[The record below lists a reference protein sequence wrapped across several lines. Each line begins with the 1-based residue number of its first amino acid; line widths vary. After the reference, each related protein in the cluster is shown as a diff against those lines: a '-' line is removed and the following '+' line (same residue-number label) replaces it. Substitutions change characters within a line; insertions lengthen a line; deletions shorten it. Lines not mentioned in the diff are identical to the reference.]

1 MNKRRRSRGS
11 TVLEFALVG
20 VPMILVFVSIV
31 EIGLAMWTYTT
42 LAYAAKELNRYVAV
56 HGKHCSSGTNNCA
69 LTVGTVA
76 TTAESYAMGLS
87 SSTLNLTLTSP
98 SKTYNC
104 NPVSS
109 CTSNSNAWPPAADS
123 TVGTLIQV
131 QMQYQVNTV
140 LPVMWPGSAPANY
153 GGYNLWA
160 YSAQRVLF

>member
-1 MNKRRRSRGS
+1 MTRRRRSRGS

-31 EIGLAMWTYTT
+31 EIGLLMWTYTT
-42 LAYAAKELNRYVAV
+42 LAYAAKELNRYIAV

-76 TTAESYAMGLS
+76 TAAEGYAMGLS

-109 CTSNSNAWPPAADS
+109 CTSNSNAWPPAADR
-123 TVGTLIQV
+123 TVGTLIKV
-131 QMQYQVNTV
+131 TMQYQVSPALTMV
-140 LPVMWPGSAPANY
+140 WPGAKPATY
-153 GGYNLWA
+153 GSYNLGA
-160 YSAQRVLF
+160 SSQQRVLF